1 MCAALS
7 ICPKVLHQ
15 LTPAPL
21 SVDVRVLA
29 KAKVLHTNTRRN
41 SIEVEL
47 EHKTEIVEYRI
58 IDNDVIVSGR
68 RVLHKF
74 TEPIKVSFECH
85 A

>member
-1 MCAALS
+1 MPPIFLS
-7 ICPKVLHQ
+7 
-15 LTPAPL
+15 LTGAP
-21 SVDVRVLA
+21 SSDVSRVLA

-47 EHKTEIVEYRI
+47 EHRTEVVEYRI

-74 TEPIKVSFECH
+74 TEPIKVSFFEMLS
-85 A
+85 ASESRP